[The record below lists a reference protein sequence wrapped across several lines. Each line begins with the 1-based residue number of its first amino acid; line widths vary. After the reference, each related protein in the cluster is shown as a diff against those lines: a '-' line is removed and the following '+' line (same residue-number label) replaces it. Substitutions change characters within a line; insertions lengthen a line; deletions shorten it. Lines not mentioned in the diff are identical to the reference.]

1 MDEIRCEIR
10 IAQEADKLPRLVGT
24 LLPFGVQAQDRA
36 ELFER
41 GSLSWAEGG
50 IILNRQHQRGSPILR
65 FTPVEVE
72 GRLTVDAPIPDTTAG
87 RDALA
92 ELTGPQPLFKGISV
106 EFRAVRQT
114 IVGGVRRI
122 TEGILTGAGLVD
134 SPSYSQA
141 TVEARARAEAAA
153 IRDREALE
161 FLL

>member
-50 IILNRQHQRGSPILR
+50 IVLNRQHQRGSPILR

-72 GRLTVDAPIPDTTAG
+72 GRLTVDAELPDTTAG

-92 ELTGPQPLFKGISV
+92 ELSGRQPLFKGLSI
-106 EFRAVRQT
+106 EFRSVRERF
-114 IVGGVRRI
+114 VGGVRRI
-122 TEGILTGAGLVD
+122 SEAVLTGAGLVD

>member
-10 IAQEADKLPRLVGT
+10 IAQEADKPARLVGT

-65 FTPVEVE
+65 FTPLEVE
-72 GRLTVDAPIPDTTAG
+72 GRLVVDEPLPDTAAG
-87 RDALA
+87 RDAAA
-92 ELTGPQPLFKGISV
+92 EIRGGLFRGLSV